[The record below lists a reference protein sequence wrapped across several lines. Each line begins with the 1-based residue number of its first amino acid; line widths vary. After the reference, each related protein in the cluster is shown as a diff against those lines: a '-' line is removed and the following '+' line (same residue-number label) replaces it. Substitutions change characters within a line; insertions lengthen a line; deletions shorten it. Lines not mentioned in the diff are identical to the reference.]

1 MVGTEDKK
9 AKGTEIFVI
18 NRKLKF
24 AGYKNCL
31 EAAQLENKM
40 NHLKKLWIFLK
51 GDHLEIINTTKI

>member
-9 AKGTEIFVI
+9 AKGTEIFVVK
-18 NRKLKF
+18 RKLKF